1 MLLQKIA
8 EIVAKKPLA
17 IVVGV
22 IVITILMVAQMA
34 LNPQDGTVSQ
44 SSFLP
49 DNEVIS
55 ALEDIGD
62 KFVTEYPVDTL
73 VYSKNNDIL
82 TSNAFVEILEIE
94 IALIENELIANNS
107 LTPSNPSTDIVAIP
121 NYLAPFVDGDAS
133 DLQQLKDIY
142 ANKTDQEIKDAF
154 NTAKENPLLAG
165 AVINILGEYDGDNSA
180 KATKITFKFDNSQRE
195 GEGTA
200 EAFDRMVSVELKMDD
215 VVKGMEFESVEA
227 HALGQSV
234 LDNAINDASNE
245 STGQLFM
252 LVIILVI
259 GVLFVTFRSPV
270 DVGLTMFALMMA
282 IIWSNGF
289 ASLLQFE
296 PSFFAVIVPILL
308 VGLGV
313 DYGIHLVMRYREE
326 LVEDWD
332 IDKASS
338 SSIVFVGSALLL
350 ATITTMVGFLSN
362 VASDI
367 TPIREFG
374 IQVAIGVLSAF
385 LIFVTFIP
393 ACRILIDRR
402 YEAKGQK
409 LLSDTNEKIIRG
421 RKAERL
427 VALVEPQ
434 PPRDALPWLAL
445 ACALLCA
452 LLAWL
457 ALSTA
462 VAALATLG
470 GIGALLAAIH
480 GFRQPVRPPVS
491 REQRAAI
498 EEGER
503 AGILDNFM
511 ALGAKVAIKNPQRV
525 LAVVAA
531 ITLIAGYAAMG
542 ISTEFNFNDFLPEE
556 VEITEHF
563 HYLQDEFS
571 TSNEFSFIYISG
583 SVATFD
589 VFNQI
594 NNTQVE
600 LSDGD
605 DWVNPDQSMM
615 FSPLN
620 GMRDLASNDS
630 DMNPFDFYNSTF
642 EELFNSNDA
651 DGDLVPD
658 SDEGVRELLDWIMIG
673 DGKEVPNMVSNFVY
687 YDEETDDY
695 TVAYI
700 LVNTKSKNAYFSEVV
715 EELEKDSEGLEA
727 LEADGRVD
735 SVVVT
740 GAPAIIDVVI
750 NTINETM
757 MGSIIYTIILSFII
771 LTAIFWY
778 TDKQPWLGPLTMVPV
793 LLVLVWILGTMV
805 AIGYA
810 LNVFTILIGALTVGL
825 GVTYAI
831 HISHRFIEEMEHHHS
846 LEKAVNNTVKNT
858 GSALFG
864 AAMTTVLGFG
874 VLFFAILP
882 PMKQFGTMTALTIF
896 YSFLASVWVLPSI
909 LVLWARYTNLGKG
922 NDEQQDQDD
931 VE

>member
-1 MLLQKIA
+1 MFLQKIG
-8 EIVAKKPLA
+8 ETVTKKPLA

-22 IVITILMVAQMA
+22 IIITILMVAQIA

-62 KFVTEYPVDTL
+62 KFSTEYPVDIL
-73 VYSKNNDIL
+73 VYSKNDDIL
-82 TSNAFVEILEIE
+82 TSDAFVEILEIE
-94 IALIENELIANNS
+94 IALIENDLVANNS
-107 LTPSNPSTDIVAIP
+107 LTPSNPSTDTVAIP
-121 NYLAPFVDGDAS
+121 NYLAPFVEGDAS

-142 ANKTDQEIKDAF
+142 ADKTDQEIKDAF
-154 NTAKENPLLAG
+154 NAAKENPLLAG
-165 AVINILGEYDGDNSA
+165 AVINILGEYDGNNSG

-200 EAFDRMVSVELKMDD
+200 EAFDRMVSVELEMAD
-215 VVKGMEFESVEA
+215 VIKGMKFESVEP
-227 HALGQSV
+227 HALGQAV
-234 LDNAINDASNE
+234 LDNAINEASNE
-245 STGQLFM
+245 STDQLFM

-259 GVLFVTFRSPV
+259 GVLFATFRSPV

-326 LVEDWD
+326 LVEDWN

-338 SSIVFVGSALLL
+338 SSVVFVGSALLL
-350 ATITTMVGFLSN
+350 ATTTTMVGFLSN
-362 VASDI
+362 VASDL

-409 LLSDTNEKIIRG
+409 LLSDTNEKIVRG
-421 RKAERL
+421 RK
-427 VALVEPQ
+427 
-434 PPRDALPWLAL
+434 
-445 ACALLCA
+445 
-452 LLAWL
+452 
-457 ALSTA
+457 
-462 VAALATLG
+462 
-470 GIGALLAAIH
+470 
-480 GFRQPVRPPVS
+480 
-491 REQRAAI
+491 
-498 EEGER
+498 EEGEQ

-511 ALGAKVAIKNPQRV
+511 ALGAKVAIENPHRV
-525 LAVVAA
+525 LAVVVA
-531 ITLIAGYAAMG
+531 ITLITGYGAMG

-563 HYLQDEFS
+563 HYLQDEFR

-594 NNTQVE
+594 NNTQAE

-605 DWVNPDQSMM
+605 KWVNPDQSMM

-620 GMRDLASNDS
+620 GMRDLASNNS
-630 DMNPFDFYNSTF
+630 DINPFDFYNATF

-673 DGKEVPNMVSNFVY
+673 DGKQVPNMVSNFIY

-700 LVNTKSKNAYFSEVV
+700 LVNTKSKNAYFSEVI
-715 EELEKDSEGLEA
+715 EELEKDSEGLES
-727 LEADGRVD
+727 LETEGKVN

-740 GAPAIIDVVI
+740 GAPAIIDVVV

-757 MGSIIYTIILSFII
+757 MGSIIYTIILSFIL

-778 TDKQPWLGPLTMVPV
+778 TDKQPWLGPLTMIPV

-896 YSFLASVWVLPSI
+896 YSFLSSVWVLPSI
-909 LVLWARYTNLGKG
+909 LVLWARYTNLGKK
-922 NDEQQDQDD
+922 NNERYDLETDNIDEDIL
-931 VE
+931 ET

>member
-1 MLLQKIA
+1 MVLQKIG
-8 EIVAKKPLA
+8 ELVNKKPLS

-55 ALEDIGD
+55 AIEDIGD
-62 KFVTEYPVDTL
+62 KFSTEYPVDTL
-73 VYSKNNDIL
+73 VYSKNDDIL
-82 TSNAFVEILEIE
+82 TSDAFVEILDIE
-94 IALIENELIANNS
+94 IALIGNELIANNS
-107 LTPSNPSTDIVAIP
+107 MTPSNPSTDIAAIP
-121 NYLAPFVDGDAS
+121 NYLAPFVEGDAS
-133 DLQQLKDIY
+133 DLQQLKGIY

-154 NTAKENPLLAG
+154 DTAKQNPLLAG
-165 AVINILGEYDGDNSA
+165 AVINILGEYDGNNSA
-180 KATKITFKFDNSQRE
+180 KATKITIKFDNSQRE
-195 GEGTA
+195 GEGTG
-200 EAFDRMVSVELKMDD
+200 EAFDRMVSVELEMND

-227 HALGQSV
+227 YALGQAV
-234 LDNAINDASNE
+234 LDNEINEASNE
-245 STGQLFM
+245 NTDQLFM
-252 LVIILVI
+252 LVIVLVI
-259 GVLFVTFRSPV
+259 GVLLATFRSPV

-326 LVEDWD
+326 LVEDWN

-350 ATITTMVGFLSN
+350 ATTTTMVGFLSN
-362 VASDI
+362 VTSDI

-402 YEAKGQK
+402 YESKGQK
-409 LLSDTNEKIIRG
+409 LLSDTNEKITRG
-421 RKAERL
+421 RK
-427 VALVEPQ
+427 
-434 PPRDALPWLAL
+434 
-445 ACALLCA
+445 
-452 LLAWL
+452 
-457 ALSTA
+457 
-462 VAALATLG
+462 
-470 GIGALLAAIH
+470 
-480 GFRQPVRPPVS
+480 
-491 REQRAAI
+491 
-498 EEGER
+498 EEGEQT
-503 AGILDNFM
+503 GFLDPFM
-511 ALGAKVAIKNPQRV
+511 TMGATVALENPQRV
-525 LAVVAA
+525 LAVVVA
-531 ITLIAGYAAMG
+531 ITLITGYGAMG
-542 ISTEFNFNDFLPEE
+542 ISTEFDFNDFLPEE
-556 VEITEHF
+556 IAITQHF

-594 NNTQVE
+594 NNTQAQ
-600 LSDGD
+600 LSEGD
-605 DWVNPDQSMM
+605 EWVNPDQSMM

-620 GMRDLASNDS
+620 GMRDLASNNS
-630 DMNPFDFYNSTF
+630 DINPFDFYNATF
-642 EELFNSNDA
+642 EELFNSNDV

-673 DGKEVPNMVSNFVY
+673 DGTQVPNMVSNFVY
-687 YDEETDDY
+687 YDEELDDY

-715 EELEKDSEGLEA
+715 SELENDSEGLET
-727 LEADGRVD
+727 LETEGKVD
-735 SVVVT
+735 TVVVT
-740 GAPAIIDVVI
+740 GAPAIIDVVV

-757 MGSIIYTIILSFII
+757 MGSIIYTIILSFIL
-771 LTAIFWY
+771 LTAIFAY
-778 TDKQPWLGPLTMVPV
+778 TDKQPWLGPLTMMPV

-896 YSFLASVWVLPSI
+896 YSFLSSVWVLPSI
-909 LVLWARYTNLGKG
+909 LVLWARYTGLEKG
-922 NDEQQDQDD
+922 SDERHDHETDNKD
-931 VE
+931 EEIIET

>member
-8 EIVAKKPLA
+8 ETVTKKPLA

-22 IVITILMVAQMA
+22 IVITILMVAQMV

-55 ALEDIGD
+55 AIEDIGD
-62 KFVTEYPVDTL
+62 KFSTEYPVDTL
-73 VYSKNNDIL
+73 VYSKNDDIL
-82 TSNAFVEILEIE
+82 TSDAFVEILEIE
-94 IALIENELIANNS
+94 IALIENELIVNNS
-107 LTPSNPSTDIVAIP
+107 LTPTNPSTDIVAIP
-121 NYLAPFVDGDAS
+121 NYLAPFVEGDAS
-133 DLQQLKDIY
+133 DLQELKDIY

-154 NTAKENPLLAG
+154 NSAKQNPLLAG
-165 AVINILGEYDGDNSA
+165 VVINILGEYDGDNSA

-195 GEGTA
+195 GEGTS
-200 EAFDRMVSVELKMDD
+200 EAFDRMVSVELEMAA
-215 VVKGMEFESVEA
+215 VVKGMEFESVEP
-227 HALGQSV
+227 HALGQAV
-234 LDNAINDASNE
+234 LDNAINEASNE
-245 STGQLFM
+245 NTDQLFM

-259 GVLFVTFRSPV
+259 GVLFATFRSPV

-326 LVEDWD
+326 LVEDWN

-350 ATITTMVGFLSN
+350 ATTTTMVGFLSN

-421 RKAERL
+421 RK
-427 VALVEPQ
+427 
-434 PPRDALPWLAL
+434 
-445 ACALLCA
+445 
-452 LLAWL
+452 
-457 ALSTA
+457 
-462 VAALATLG
+462 
-470 GIGALLAAIH
+470 
-480 GFRQPVRPPVS
+480 
-491 REQRAAI
+491 
-498 EEGER
+498 EEGEQ

-511 ALGAKVAIKNPQRV
+511 ELGAKVAIENPQRV

-531 ITLIAGYAAMG
+531 ITLITGYAAMG

-620 GMRDLASNDS
+620 GMRDLASNNS
-630 DMNPFDFYNSTF
+630 DINPFDFYNSTF

-651 DGDLVPD
+651 DGNLVPD

-673 DGKEVPNMVSNFVY
+673 DGKQVPNMVSNFIY

-715 EELEKDSEGLEA
+715 EELEKDSEGLES
-727 LEADGRVD
+727 LETEGKVD

-740 GAPAIIDVVI
+740 GFPAIIDVVV

-771 LTAIFWY
+771 LTAIFEY
-778 TDKQPWLGPLTMVPV
+778 TDKQPWLGPLTMIPV

-831 HISHRFIEEMEHHHS
+831 HISHRFIEEMEYNHS

-931 VE
+931 VEEEESDKEEEKEESGL

>member
-1 MLLQKIA
+1 ML
-8 EIVAKKPLA
+8 
-17 IVVGV
+17 
-22 IVITILMVAQMA
+22 AQMA
-34 LNPQDGTVSQ
+34 LNPQDGTISQ

-62 KFVTEYPVDTL
+62 KFVTEYPVDLL
-73 VYSKNNDIL
+73 VYSKNDDIL
-82 TSNAFVEILEIE
+82 TSDAFVEILEIE
-94 IALIENELIANNS
+94 IAMIENELVANNS
-107 LTPSNPSTDIVAIP
+107 LTPSNPSTDIVALP
-121 NYLAPFVDGDAS
+121 NYLAPFVEGDAS
-133 DLQQLKDIY
+133 DLPQLKDIY
-142 ANKTDQEIKDAF
+142 ADKTDQEIKDAF
-154 NTAKENPLLAG
+154 DAAKENPLLTG
-165 AVINILGEYDGDNSA
+165 AVTTILGEYDGNNSA

-200 EAFDRMVSVELKMDD
+200 EAFDRMVSVELEMDD
-215 VVKGMEFESVEA
+215 VVKGMKFESIEA

-234 LDNAINDASNE
+234 LDSAINDASNE

-270 DVGLTMFALMMA
+270 DVSLTMFALMMA
-282 IIWSNGF
+282 IVWSNGF

-326 LVEDWD
+326 LVEDWN

-338 SSIVFVGSALLL
+338 SSVVFVGSALLL
-350 ATITTMVGFLSN
+350 ATATTMVGFLSN

-393 ACRILIDRR
+393 ACRVLIDRH
-402 YEAKGQK
+402 YESQGQK
-409 LLSDTNEKIIRG
+409 LLSDTNEKITKG
-421 RKAERL
+421 RK
-427 VALVEPQ
+427 
-434 PPRDALPWLAL
+434 
-445 ACALLCA
+445 
-452 LLAWL
+452 
-457 ALSTA
+457 
-462 VAALATLG
+462 
-470 GIGALLAAIH
+470 
-480 GFRQPVRPPVS
+480 
-491 REQRAAI
+491 
-498 EEGER
+498 EEGEQ

-511 ALGAKVAIKNPQRV
+511 ALGAKVAIENPHRV

-531 ITLIAGYAAMG
+531 ITLITGYAAMG

-571 TSNEFSFIYISG
+571 SSNEFSFIYISG
-583 SVATFD
+583 SIATFD

-594 NNTQVE
+594 NNTQAE

-630 DMNPFDFYNSTF
+630 DLNPFDFYNATF

-673 DGKEVPNMVSNFVY
+673 DGKQVPNMVSNFVY
-687 YDEETDDY
+687 YDEEMDDY

-715 EELEKDSEGLEA
+715 EELEKDSEGLES
-727 LEADGRVD
+727 LEADGRIN

-750 NTINETM
+750 NTINESM
-757 MGSIIYTIILSFII
+757 MGSIIYTIILSFIL

-846 LEKAVNNTVKNT
+846 L
-858 GSALFG
+858 
-864 AAMTTVLGFG
+864 
-874 VLFFAILP
+874 
-882 PMKQFGTMTALTIF
+882 
-896 YSFLASVWVLPSI
+896 
-909 LVLWARYTNLGKG
+909 
-922 NDEQQDQDD
+922 
-931 VE
+931 

>member
-1 MLLQKIA
+1 MLLEKIA
-8 EIVAKKPLA
+8 EIVTKKPLA

-22 IVITILMVAQMA
+22 IVISILMVAQMA

-55 ALEDIGD
+55 AIEDIGD
-62 KFVTEYPVDTL
+62 KFATEYPVDTL
-73 VYSKNNDIL
+73 VYSKNDDIL
-82 TSNAFVEILEIE
+82 TSDAFVEILEIE

-121 NYLAPFVDGDAS
+121 NYLAPFVEGDAS
-133 DLQQLKDIY
+133 DLQQLKAIY

-154 NTAKENPLLAG
+154 NSAKQNPLLAG
-165 AVINILGEYDGDNSA
+165 VVINILGEYDGDNSA

-195 GEGTA
+195 GEGTG
-200 EAFDRMVSVELKMDD
+200 EAFDRMVSVELEMAA
-215 VVKGMEFESVEA
+215 VVKGMEFESVEP
-227 HALGQSV
+227 HALGQAV

-245 STGQLFM
+245 NTDQLFM

-259 GVLFVTFRSPV
+259 GVLFATFRSPV

-326 LVEDWD
+326 LVEDWN

-350 ATITTMVGFLSN
+350 ATTTTMVGFLSN

-402 YEAKGQK
+402 YEAKGQT

-421 RKAERL
+421 RKAATNAAHGE
-427 VALVEPQ
+427 VELQ
-434 PPRDALPWLAL
+434 SPRHTLPWLAL
-445 ACALLCA
+445 ACGLLCVLA
-452 LLAWL
+452 AWL
-457 ALSTA
+457 AVSAA
-462 VAALATLG
+462 VEALAVLG
-470 GIGALLAAIH
+470 GVVLLLVAFY
-480 GFRQPVRPPVS
+480 GFRPPVP
-491 REQRAAI
+491 RDQRAAI
-498 EEGER
+498 EEGEQ

-511 ALGAKVAIKNPQRV
+511 ELGAKVAIENPQRV
-525 LAVVAA
+525 LAVVAV
-531 ITLIAGYAAMG
+531 ITLITGYGAMG

-583 SVATFD
+583 RVATFD

-594 NNTQVE
+594 NNTQTE

-620 GMRDLASNDS
+620 GMRDLASNNS
-630 DMNPFDFYNSTF
+630 DINPFDFYNSTF

-658 SDEGVRELLDWIMIG
+658 SDEGVRELLDWIMLG
-673 DGKEVPNMVSNFVY
+673 DGKQIPNMVSNFVY

-715 EELEKDSEGLEA
+715 GELEKDSEGLET
-727 LEADGRVD
+727 LETEGKVD

-740 GAPAIIDVVI
+740 GAPAIIDVVV

-771 LTAIFWY
+771 LTAIFGY
-778 TDKQPWLGPLTMVPV
+778 VDKQPWLGPLTMVPV

-896 YSFLASVWVLPSI
+896 YSFLSSVWVLPSI